1 MANSY
6 TTNLNLTKPEV
17 GADTDAWGGH
27 LNTDLDTL
35 DGLFKADGTGTST
48 GLNVGSGKVLNATA
62 GTVNLTAANT
72 SIKDGTDAT
81 KIAKFDVASITTGTT
96 RTYTLPDASLTV
108 VGLATTQTLSN
119 KTFSTDTVFSSTG
132 AVTVPSSTTGNRPGT
147 PSSGM
152 FRFNTTLTKFEG
164 YNGTAWA
171 PVGTGTTGGG
181 SDQIFWENGQTVTTS
196 YTLTTGQ
203 NAGTFG
209 PVTINSAAT
218 VTVPSGGTWTIV

>member
-1 MANSY
+1 MANTF

-27 LNTDLDTL
+27 LNTDLDTI

-48 GLNVGSGKVLNATA
+48 GLNIGSGKVLNAIA

-96 RTYTLPDASLTV
+96 RTYTLPDASLTF

-119 KTFSTDTVFSSTG
+119 KTFSTDTTFSSTG
-132 AVTVPSSTTGNRPGT
+132 AVTVPASTTGNRPGT
-147 PSSGM
+147 AATGM
-152 FRFNTTLTKFEG
+152 FRFNTTLVKFEG
-164 YNGTAWA
+164 YNGTGWSS
-171 PVGTGTTGGG
+171 VGGGSTGGG
-181 SDQIFWENGQTVTTS
+181 SDQIFYENGQTITTN
-196 YTLTTGQ
+196 YTITTGQ

-209 PVTINSAAT
+209 PVSVNSGVT
-218 VTVPSGGTWTIV
+218 VTVPSGSTWSIV